1 MKGFSLLLIA
11 AAAVGCTEPSA
22 PSADMSVDSSPSYAK
37 GGGGGVGTAG
47 CTTCTVNDLY
57 TFTDGSFSK
66 TGSHITTDSQLGTTD
81 IASSPTV
88 VSSPSG
94 ELFVGRFANTQTE
107 ALLVLSNGY
116 SKYSL
121 AFDLYTIGSWD
132 GKGKQ
137 AQSGA
142 FLSNVV
148 SLRYRCVGGVEGDVF
163 ASTFSNQSTVQQDY
177 PANIALGQVGG
188 YKAATGSLSQ
198 DNLRFREDSTSNT
211 PLFRSFGDVT
221 YRMSFAG
228 NNPCGSGNPVTF
240 VWRTSGANQQSNYD
254 ESWGLDN
261 ITVKAG
267 S

>member
-1 MKGFSLLLIA
+1 MKGFTLLLIA

-37 GGGGGVGTAG
+37 GTGSAG
-47 CTTCTVNDLY
+47 CTTCAVNDLY
-57 TFTDGSFSK
+57 TFTDGSLSK
-66 TGSHITTDSQLGTTD
+66 TGSSFTTDSQLGTTD
-81 IASSPTV
+81 IASSATV

-94 ELFVGRFANTQTE
+94 EKFVGRFVNTQTE
-107 ALLVLSNGY
+107 ALLVLPNGY

-121 AFDLYTIGSWD
+121 TFDLYTIGSWD

-137 AQSGA
+137 AQGGI

-148 SLRYRCVGGVEGDVF
+148 SLRYRCVGGASADIF
-163 ASTFSNQSTVQQDY
+163 SSTFSNQTTVQQDY
-177 PANIALGQVGG
+177 PANLALGQIGG

-198 DNLRFREDSTSNT
+198 DNLRFREDPTSNT

-221 YRMSFAG
+221 YRLSFAG
-228 NNPCGSGNPVTF
+228 NNPCGAGNPVTF
-240 VWRTSGANQQSNYD
+240 VWRTSAPNQQSNYD

-267 S
+267 T

>member
-1 MKGFSLLLIA
+1 MKGFTLLLIA

-37 GGGGGVGTAG
+37 SSGGGTAG
-47 CTTCTVNDLY
+47 CTTCPVNDLY
-57 TFTDGSFSK
+57 AFTDGSVSK
-66 TGSHITTDSQLGTTD
+66 TGSHITTDSQLGATD
-81 IASSPTV
+81 IASGPTV

-94 ELFVGRFANTQTE
+94 EKFVGRFVNTQTE
-107 ALLVLSNGY
+107 LLLVLPNGY

-121 AFDLYTIGSWD
+121 MFDLYTIGSWD

-148 SLRYRCVGGVEGDVF
+148 SLRYRCVGGASADIF
-163 ASTFSNQSTVQQDY
+163 SSTFSNQLTVQQDY
-177 PANIALGQVGG
+177 PANLALGQVGG
-188 YKAATGSLSQ
+188 NKAAAGSLSQ
-198 DNLRFREDSTSNT
+198 DNLRFREDPTSNT

-228 NNPCGSGNPVTF
+228 NNPCGAGNPVTF
-240 VWRTSGANQQSNYD
+240 VWSTTAPNQQSNYD

-267 S
+267 T

>member
-1 MKGFSLLLIA
+1 MKRISLLLIA

-22 PSADMSVDSSPSYAK
+22 PSADMSVDSSPSFGK
-37 GGGGGVGTAG
+37 NTGGSAG
-47 CTTCTVNDLY
+47 CTVCPVNDLY
-57 TFTDGSFSK
+57 TFADVSLSK

-88 VSSPSG
+88 VTSLSG
-94 ELFVGRFANTQTE
+94 EKFIGRFDNTETE
-107 ALLVLSNGY
+107 ALLVLPNGY

-121 AFDLYTIGSWD
+121 MFDLYTIGSWD

-137 AQSGA
+137 AQNGV
-142 FLSNVV
+142 FLTNVL
-148 SLRYRCVGGVEGDVF
+148 SLRYRCVGGVEGDIF
-163 ASTFSNQSTVQQDY
+163 ASTFSNQLTVQQDY
-177 PANIALGQVGG
+177 PANVALGLAGG

-198 DNLRFREDSTSNT
+198 DNLGYRNDPSSNT

-221 YRMSFAG
+221 YRLSFAG
-228 NNPCGSGNPVTF
+228 NNPCGAGNPVTF
-240 VWRTSGANQQSNYD
+240 VWRTNGAVQQSNYD

-267 S
+267 T